1 MDISFC
7 FPLEPLEL
15 SCYPMATNPRG
26 ICLIINN
33 LVFHDEDTE
42 DRYGGERDEEVLH
55 QLFQEELRFVVK
67 VFHDLQ
73 YFEMRQV
80 AEKFAKLDH
89 SNYDAFICIIMSH
102 GGEKDTIE
110 GVKGRK
116 IYIENITSEFK
127 PSKCPTLAEKPKVF
141 IVQACRGRSEDQN
154 LQPVHLTTADSAKS
168 GPFKDST
175 LPRSVTPEESDFLY
189 AFSTVPGY
197 VSLRFPGIGSPFIQV
212 SSNSS

>member
-1 MDISFC
+1 MNISFC

-15 SCYPMATNPRG
+15 SCYPMASNPRG

-33 LVFHDEDTE
+33 LIFHGQDTQ

-55 QLFQEELRFVVK
+55 KLFQEELGFVVE
-67 VFHDLQ
+67 VFRDQQ
-73 YFEMRQV
+73 YFEMQQV
-80 AEKFAKLDH
+80 AGKIAKLDH
-89 SNYDAFICIIMSH
+89 SNYDSFICIIMSH

-116 IYIENITSEFK
+116 IFIENITSEFK
-127 PSKCPTLAEKPKVF
+127 PSNCSTLAEKPKVF
-141 IVQACRGRSEDQN
+141 IVQACRGQSEDQN
-154 LQPVHLTTADSAKS
+154 LQPIHSTAADGDKS
-168 GPFKDST
+168 GLFKDST
-175 LPRSVTPEESDFLY
+175 LPRSVTPEEIDFLY

-197 VSLRFPGIGSPFIQV
+197 VSWRVPGIGSPYIQV

>member
-1 MDISFC
+1 MES
-7 FPLEPLEL
+7 
-15 SCYPMATNPRG
+15 NPRG
-26 ICLIINN
+26 ICLIMNN
-33 LVFHDEDTE
+33 LVFHDKDTVN
-42 DRYGGERDEEVLH
+42 RYGAEIDEEVLH
-55 QLFQEELRFVVK
+55 QLFQEELGFVVK

-73 YFEMRQV
+73 YFEMQQV
-80 AEKFAKLDH
+80 AEKFAKVDH

-154 LQPVHLTTADSAKS
+154 LQPIHLAAADSDKS
-168 GPFKDST
+168 GLFKDST
-175 LPRSVTPEESDFLY
+175 LARSDTPDESDFLY
-189 AFSTVPGY
+189 AFSTTPGY
-197 VSLRFPGIGSPFIQV
+197 VSWRFPGTGSPFIQV
-212 SSNSS
+212 SSNGS

>member
-1 MDISFC
+1 MKS
-7 FPLEPLEL
+7 
-15 SCYPMATNPRG
+15 NPRG

-33 LVFHDEDTE
+33 LVFHDNGM
-42 DRYGGERDEEVLH
+42 DRYGAEIDEEVLH
-55 QLFQEELRFVVK
+55 QLFQELGFDVEVVRDQQ
-67 VFHDLQ
+67 F
-73 YFEMRQV
+73 FEMQQV

-102 GGEKDTIE
+102 GGDKDTIE
-110 GVKGRK
+110 GVNGKK
-116 IYIENITSEFK
+116 IHIENKTSEFK

-154 LQPVHLTTADSAKS
+154 LQPIHLATADSAKS
-168 GPFKDST
+168 GLFKDST
-175 LPRSVTPEESDFLY
+175 LPRSDTPEESDFLY
-189 AFSTVPGY
+189 GFSTVPGY